1 MQNYPRFFIIEFSS
15 YFKMNIYS
23 VIVGYLTFKEYKEY
37 TTLCSPYYQDFQ
49 DFQDGNFQDE
59 NHFLLINY
67 GFRSREQL

>member
-23 VIVGYLTFKEYKEY
+23 VIVGYLTFKEY
-37 TTLCSPYYQDFQ
+37 TTLCSPY
-49 DFQDGNFQDE
+49 FQDGNFQDE